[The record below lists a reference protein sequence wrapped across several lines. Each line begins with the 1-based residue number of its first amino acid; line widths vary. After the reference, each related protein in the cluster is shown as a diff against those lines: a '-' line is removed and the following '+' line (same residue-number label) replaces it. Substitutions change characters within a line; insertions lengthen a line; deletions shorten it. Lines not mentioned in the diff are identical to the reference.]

1 MQPKTLG
8 DEFELM
14 DLKKGWQRF
23 FPISGTPF
31 SILAEFGI
39 ICAGMS
45 FHRPVLDISRPNFNQ
60 HSAYFCVSGQLNY
73 LTPKGIG
80 AITTGDVWL
89 VPALYP
95 HRYWVDDSC
104 KYIWVH
110 FQNQEYWRNYYKSG
124 ERKIISHRINHL
136 EHIAKAMLEYA
147 ECWNDQEVMEGWARM
162 LVMLLRLELIEPNDK
177 LSRLRTVLTKAWHEV
192 HINPAKEWRTQE
204 LAKLA
209 HMSLTHFNRS
219 MNQVYGTS
227 ARGMLT
233 HIRLEKAINLMR
245 KTNFT
250 LDRIAEMTGYSS
262 GFALSKAFQRVYGNS
277 PRQVCKL
284 Q

>member
-1 MQPKTLG
+1 MPQKDLNAN
-8 DEFELM
+8 FELM

-23 FPISGTPF
+23 FPISGTPY

-45 FHRPVLDISRPNFNQ
+45 FHRPVLDISRLNFNQ
-60 HSAYFCVSGQLNY
+60 HSAYFCVSGQFNY
-73 LTPKGIG
+73 LTPKGAG

-95 HRYWVDDSC
+95 HRYWVEDSC

-110 FQNQEYWRNYYKSG
+110 FQNNEYWRNYYNCG
-124 ERKIISHRINHL
+124 EKKIISHRINHL
-136 EHIAKAMLEYA
+136 EHIAQAMLEYA
-147 ECWNDQEVMEGWARM
+147 ECWNDQEVMEGWAKM

-192 HINPAKEWRTQE
+192 HLNPAKEWRTQE
-204 LAKLA
+204 LAELA

-219 MNQVYGTS
+219 MNQVYATS

-262 GFALSKAFQRVYGNS
+262 GFALSKAFQRVYGDS